1 MYEYFKG
8 KVINVTSECIII
20 ECNNIAYKIYI
31 TEHNYKLGE
40 NVVIYSYLYINENAR
55 ILFGFKS
62 TLEREVFYKLLS
74 LKNIGIKTA
83 FSILKNDNYELILNA
98 AFNNNYDFL
107 LSLNKISEK
116 NVDLLIKNLKLISY
130 KNCFK
135 INEIYYSTLKGLDYS
150 DFDIYKSYQLVN
162 KKLPISLMIK
172 EGINIIE
179 SRDLK

>member
-8 KVINVTSECIII
+8 KVMNVTSEFIII

-40 NVVIYSYLYINENAR
+40 SVVIYSYLYINENAR

-130 KNCFK
+130 RNCFK
-135 INEIYYSTLKGLDYS
+135 INKIYYSTLKGLDYS

-162 KKLPISLMIK
+162 KELPINLMIK